1 MSKKPKKDAKE
12 KKKKLTPEEEALQNA
27 QNVNDIDDEGYK
39 KTLREQA
46 RILEAEVRL
55 IFDSIVTK
63 LLFQDL

>member
-46 RILEAEVRL
+46 RILEAEVCRGL
-55 IFDSIVTK
+55 V
-63 LLFQDL
+63 L

>member
-46 RILEAEVRL
+46 RILEAEVCGG
-55 IFDSIVTK
+55 
-63 LLFQDL
+63 

>member
-46 RILEAEVRL
+46 RILEAEV
-55 IFDSIVTK
+55 SGT
-63 LLFQDL
+63 